1 MTDAK
6 KARDRDVPEA
16 TGPEEQAAHT
26 ELRPAGKGPKP
37 RAKVLPPEVRDGDDD
52 MFNDMPV

>member
-6 KARDRDVPEA
+6 KTRPDEAPEA
-16 TGPEEQAAHT
+16 TNPEDQTAHT

-52 MFNDMPV
+52 MFNDLPV

>member
-1 MTDAK
+1 MTDARK
-6 KARDRDVPEA
+6 TRDEDARETAGAEEA
-16 TGPEEQAAHT
+16 AAHT
-26 ELRPAGKGPKP
+26 ELRPAGTGPKP